1 LAQKA
6 AALAGVERQSSAQ
19 TTVSTSAVQNKPA
32 TAPAAEVPTTPAP
45 AEKAPAPRIQMSKQI
60 YRTGEEVKFSVF
72 AQPDTYL
79 YCYLHD
85 NAGQIQR
92 IFPNR
97 FTSDARVPS
106 TLPIEM
112 PGAMGF
118 VLHADASGVPEQ
130 IGCFTALQDISGTLP
145 ASLRIADFARVN
157 APSLEDLAAMFT
169 KAAGASV
176 GVAVVPVEINRGA

>member
-1 LAQKA
+1 LLAQKA
-6 AALAGVERQSSAQ
+6 AAFTAERQSSAPA
-19 TTVSTSAVQNKPA
+19 TVAISPIQNQPA
-32 TAPAAEVPTTPAP
+32 TALATEGSTTAASP
-45 AEKAPAPRIQMSKQI
+45 EKVPAPRIQMSKQI
-60 YRTGEEVKFSVF
+60 YRAGEEVKFKVF
-72 AQPDTYL
+72 APADTYL

-118 VLHADASGVPEQ
+118 VLQADGSGVPEQ
-130 IGCFTALQDISGTLP
+130 IGCFTALQDLSGALP
-145 ASLRIADFARVN
+145 APLRIADFARVN
-157 APSLEDLAAMFT
+157 APNLEELAAMFK

-176 GVAVVPVEINRGA
+176 GVTVVPVEVNRGA